1 MVTGGRFVFLFC
13 LFCEA
18 DSVWCREVSSEI
30 FVSIL
35 FWVVLVVSHPFGCV
49 GFVFEGIVEAALDVG
64 CSESIYYLCLVLVP
78 FCPVP
83 GKVLFSS
90 F

>member
-1 MVTGGRFVFLFC
+1 MVTVGRFVFLFC
-13 LFCEA
+13 FLHET
-18 DSVWCREVSSEI
+18 DTGWYWKISTEI
-30 FVSIL
+30 LISIL